1 MLEASEEKSFEII
14 NIFSIQMYRAHT
26 NAYRSKPDLAVKRS
40 MYENYFS
47 NFGRP
52 PVPND
57 ICKDS
62 AIRHPR
68 FWRIRFLNVFS
79 HTNA

>member
-1 MLEASEEKSFEII
+1 
-14 NIFSIQMYRAHT
+14 MY
-26 NAYRSKPDLAVKRS
+26 D
-40 MYENYFS
+40 NYFS

-52 PVPND
+52 PVPDD

-62 AIRHPR
+62 ATSHPW

-79 HTNA
+79 HTNALGSKLDLAVKRSKVNV